1 MLKKSLCILLGVIM
15 VLSLCACSSSPVIAT
30 YEGMSLDSSMYA
42 LHLAIEKK
50 AVEEYLYYYYKMDI
64 SSTPEFWDEYYDQE
78 NKITWTDYVETEFCN
93 MLVAMK
99 FCKEHDISVT
109 DESLA
114 SEVDALIKDYI
125 DTAGSKD
132 LLNLELAEYG
142 ADYDMLVEYLNA
154 YQYIKL
160 MQDYLVSDGTLSVSK
175 DEVVEYLSDYWNYD
189 YILFETV
196 DGSGNAIIDE
206 DITTEQAK
214 DYFLSDYVTV
224 KHILYL
230 TDKATDAEKK
240 AKKEKAEANLAA
252 IQSGEASFSDFEK
265 DNEDSNIQYTFSY
278 GEMVAEF
285 EKAAFE
291 MEVGETRVVETTYG
305 YHLMLKE
312 ELDESAFTKLE
323 KDVKASLTSQRVK
336 AEAEALLE
344 KIKSGEA
351 EFKKS
356 EDEEYTYGEG
366 MVVHKEDDSL
376 GKDLFELFKTTEV
389 GDYFI
394 YQYGRYG
401 YYIFKHVE
409 FDDADIEKYTE
420 SVSDTIIGEK
430 FTKYIADLAKTVEV
444 NEEEMSKF
452 NIKNVRSFFSEKAQT
467 K

>member
-1 MLKKSLCILLGVIM
+1 MLKKSLCILLGIIT

-30 YEGMSLDSSMYA
+30 YEGMTLDSSMYA
-42 LHLAIEKK
+42 LHLAIEKR
-50 AVEEYLYYYYKMDI
+50 AVEEYLYYYYQMDI
-64 SSTPEFWDEYYDQE
+64 SSVPEFWDEYYDEE
-78 NKITWTDYVETEFCN
+78 NGITWTDYVETEFCN

-99 FCKEHDISVT
+99 FCKEHNISVT
-109 DESLA
+109 DESFA
-114 SEVDALIKDYI
+114 SEVDALIQDYI

-154 YQYIKL
+154 YQYIQL
-160 MQDYLVSDGTLSVSK
+160 MQEYLVSDGTLSVSE
-175 DEVVEYLSDYWNYD
+175 DEVIEYLSDYWNYD
-189 YILFETV
+189 YILYETV
-196 DGSGNAIIDE
+196 DSSGNAIVDE

-230 TDKATDAEKK
+230 TDDATEAEKK
-240 AKKEKAEANLAA
+240 EKKEKAEANLAA
-252 IQSGEASFSDFEK
+252 IQSGEAEFSDFEK

-285 EKAAFE
+285 EKAAYE
-291 MEVGETRVVETTYG
+291 MEVGETRVVETAYG

-312 ELDESAFTKLE
+312 ELDESAFEKLE
-323 KDVKASLTSQRVK
+323 EDVKASMTSQRIK

-344 KIKSGEA
+344 KLESGEA
-351 EFKKS
+351 EFAES
-356 EDEEYTYGEG
+356 EDEEYAYGEG

-376 GKDLFELFKTTEV
+376 GEDLFELFKNTEV

-409 FDDADIEKYTE
+409 FDDEDVETYTE
-420 SVSDTIIGEK
+420 SVSDTIIGQK
-430 FTKYIADLAKTVEV
+430 FTKYIAELAKSVEI
-444 NEEEMSKF
+444 NEEEMNKF
-452 NIKNVRSFFSEKAQT
+452 DIKTVRSFFAEEAET
-467 K
+467 E

>member
-1 MLKKSLCILLGVIM
+1 
-15 VLSLCACSSSPVIAT
+15 
-30 YEGMSLDSSMYA
+30 
-42 LHLAIEKK
+42 
-50 AVEEYLYYYYKMDI
+50 
-64 SSTPEFWDEYYDQE
+64 
-78 NKITWTDYVETEFCN
+78 
-93 MLVAMK
+93 
-99 FCKEHDISVT
+99 
-109 DESLA
+109 
-114 SEVDALIKDYI
+114 
-125 DTAGSKD
+125 
-132 LLNLELAEYG
+132 
-142 ADYDMLVEYLNA
+142 LVEYLNA

-160 MQDYLVSDGTLSVSK
+160 MQDYLFSDGTLSVSK

-323 KDVKASLTSQRVK
+323 KNVKANLTSQRVK

-376 GKDLFELFKTTEV
+376 GEDLFELFKTTEV

-409 FDDADIEKYTE
+409 FDDKDIEKYTE